1 MRRLKLVGD
10 KKRQFT
16 VWPLLNIQIL
26 IMTEEEQLLDMCH
39 GDVYLEAMK

>member
-10 KKRQFT
+10 EKRPFT

-26 IMTEEEQLLDMCH
+26 IMTEEEQLLDMCQ
-39 GDVYLEAMK
+39 GDVYLETKK